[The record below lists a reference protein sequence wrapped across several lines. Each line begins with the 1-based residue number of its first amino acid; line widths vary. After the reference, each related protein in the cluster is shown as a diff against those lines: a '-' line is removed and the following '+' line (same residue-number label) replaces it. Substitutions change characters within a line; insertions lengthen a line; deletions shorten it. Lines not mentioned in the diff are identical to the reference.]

1 MKDMNE
7 MKDIGDMKDMGDI
20 GDIDDIADIGG
31 IEATF
36 KNKKTNK
43 NSKLNLIATV
53 IILAIIVGGTYFYI
67 QTKNTPPVIE
77 PLSAIEAVQPSPEI
91 AQTLTPAGVSEEL
104 LAGSAAELPEG
115 FTAELAEGFSAE
127 LAEKFTADNSTGLTA
142 ELSVQT
148 SGVSSDSETVSQRQ
162 SLDNSDAMAFAS
174 AKKLSTLPLYTTL
187 LIPKNIIRNFVVF
200 IDNLSRGDL
209 FYKYS
214 PLTRPAT
221 PFTVV
226 NIDNEI
232 YLNEES
238 YHRYDLYVDI
248 INSIDIDFAI
258 AQYRLLKPLFEFAYQ
273 ELGYSENGFESTL
286 YDAIETVLN
295 APIVRDPIKL
305 VAPSAMYKFADA
317 KLEALPSADKLM
329 LRMGPDNILKLRVK
343 LQEMQIAL
351 EGLQEWQ

>member
-1 MKDMNE
+1 MQAFRDE
-7 MKDIGDMKDMGDI
+7 
-20 GDIDDIADIGG
+20 
-31 IEATF
+31 T
-36 KNKKTNK
+36 KKKSSNA
-43 NSKLNLIATV
+43 NLIFTL
-53 IILAIIVGGTYFYI
+53 ITLAIIVGATYFYI
-67 QTKNTPPVIE
+67 RTEKTPPVIE

-104 LAGSAAELPEG
+104 PAGSAAELPEG

-127 LAEKFTADNSTGLTA
+127 SAEKFTADNSTGLTA
-142 ELSVQT
+142 ELSAQT
-148 SGVSSDSETVSQRQ
+148 SGVISDSKAVSQRQ

-200 IDNLSRGDL
+200 IDNLSRGEL
-209 FYKYS
+209 FHKYS
-214 PLTRPAT
+214 PLIRPAT

-232 YLNEES
+232 YLDEES
-238 YHRYDLYVDI
+238 YHRYDIYVDI
-248 INSIDIDFAI
+248 INSLDVDFAI
-258 AQYRLLKPLFEFAYQ
+258 AQYRTLKPLFDLAYQ

-295 APIVRDPIKL
+295 APIVRYPIKL
-305 VAPSAMYKFADA
+305 VAPSAMYKFAEA
-317 KLEALPSADKLM
+317 ELEALPSADKLM